1 MCMLMYLHPMPS
13 PAKRPS
19 QLTLGRAFR
28 NRLDHGGRRRVGK
41 RKLARPVTTKRPMHV
56 VMKASKA
63 RGEHSMLSP
72 KVVRKIEARLHADAA
87 KNGVRIRGYVNVGN
101 HLHLIVQ
108 PRTRAGFQRF
118 LRTFTGVV
126 ARMVTGARRGHAFA
140 GGASSGGVYLSNAS
154 SGHARDGGLGAASRG
169 HPRSGGQ
176 GTGAQARAFWDALAF
191 SRVVT
196 WGRAYEGLK
205 KYLEMNS
212 AESSG
217 GWQARTIVSAALT
230 RYGRLLAEAE
240 RAFLA
245 ATS

>member
-1 MCMLMYLHPMPS
+1 MPS
-13 PAKRPS
+13 PAKRQT
-19 QLTLGRAFR
+19 QLTLGPAFR
-28 NRLDHGGRRRVGK
+28 NRLDHGGRRRDGK

-87 KNGVRIRGYVNVGN
+87 KNQVKIRGFVNVGN

-118 LRTFTGVV
+118 LRTFSGVV
-126 ARMVTGARRGHAFA
+126 ARMVTGARRGRAIE
-140 GGASSGGVYLSNAS
+140 GGSGGSV
-154 SGHARDGGLGAASRG
+154 SRG
-169 HPRSGGQ
+169 GH
-176 GTGAQARAFWDALAF
+176 RAFWDGLAF

-196 WGRAYEGLK
+196 WGRAYEGLQ
-205 KYLEMNS
+205 KYFEMNN
-212 AESSG
+212 AEAG
-217 GWQARTIVSAALT
+217 GGKRARTIVQDALS

-240 RAFLA
+240 RAFLVEPKA
-245 ATS
+245 AT